1 MNYTEHQVVMGT
13 ANAYIQAPGILR
25 EAGERI
31 RPYGKHLFIV
41 SGEKSWKGA
50 GERLAESLAAEGMTH
65 ELHLYRGEC
74 SYEEVERLKAVLKPI
89 EGQVVAGVGGGKVTD
104 LAKALAHES
113 GHSFVS
119 IPTIAATCAPVANL
133 SIMYSEEGV
142 YLGFPVYPRN
152 TLLVL
157 VDTDVI
163 AGAPDRYLAAGIGD
177 TIAKWYEARVSAL
190 KGPSSLPTVAGLQ
203 MARLC
208 LDTLLEV
215 GEEAIRQVRRGESGE
230 ALQKAVDAIIL
241 ISGAVGG
248 FGERYCRSAAGHAIH
263 NGLTVLPE
271 SHRALHGEKVAYGIL
286 VQLALEQNTGDDFVR
301 LVDLYRKIGLPCS
314 LADMGIH
321 RTLSAEELRDI
332 ANVAVSPEGTMN
344 MMPFDVTE
352 QMVVE
357 AIRETERLTG
367 QKQV

>member
-13 ANAYIQAPGILR
+13 ANAYIQAPGILSQ
-25 EAGERI
+25 AGERI
-31 RPYGKHLFIV
+31 RPYGTHLFIV
-41 SGEKSWKGA
+41 SGEKSWKSA
-50 GERLAESLAAEGMTH
+50 GGRLEASLAAAGMTY

-74 SYEEVERLKAVLKPI
+74 SYEEVERLKALMKPI
-89 EGQVVAGVGGGKVTD
+89 EGQLVAGVGGGKVTD
-104 LAKALAHES
+104 LAKALAYES
-113 GHSFVS
+113 GHPFISV
-119 IPTIAATCAPVANL
+119 PTIAATCAPVANL
-133 SIMYSEEGV
+133 SIMYSEAGV
-142 YLGFPVYPRN
+142 YIDFSLYPRN
-152 TLLVL
+152 TLLAL

-163 AGAPDRYLAAGIGD
+163 ARSPARYLAAGIGD

-190 KGPSSLPTVAGLQ
+190 KGPPSLPTAAGLQ

-215 GEEAIRQVRRGESGE
+215 GEEAVRQVQLGESGE
-230 ALQKAVDAIIL
+230 SLQKAIDSIIL

-248 FGERYCRSAAGHAIH
+248 FGERFCRSAAGHAIH

-271 SHRALHGEKVAYGIL
+271 SHHALHGEKVAYGIL
-286 VQLALEQNTGDDFVR
+286 VQLVLEQNTGDDFDR
-301 LVDLYRKIGLPCS
+301 LVDLYRKVGLPCS

-321 RTLSAEELRDI
+321 RTLSEEELQH
-332 ANVAVSPEGTMN
+332 VAKVAISPEGTMN
-344 MMPFDVTE
+344 MMPFEVTE

-357 AIRETERLTG
+357 AMRETERFVQ